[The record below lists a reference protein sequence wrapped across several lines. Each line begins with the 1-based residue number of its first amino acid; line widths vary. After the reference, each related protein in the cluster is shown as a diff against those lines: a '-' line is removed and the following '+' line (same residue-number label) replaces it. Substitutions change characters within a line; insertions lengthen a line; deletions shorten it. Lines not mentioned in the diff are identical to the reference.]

1 MKRLTREERRR
12 IQRRAA
18 NIRFLAFVLILLA
31 LGVCIGYTAA
41 HAQNAC
47 EPPKPQEV
55 SQPSPVDD
63 TPQEPAEQPAEDY
76 SSLDR
81 LELIGTFT
89 ATAYCPCVKCC
100 GIWSEDHPSR
110 GEDYVQKTRAGT
122 IPEEG
127 RTIAADWDVLPKGSE
142 VVINGHPYI
151 VEDTGSAVKG
161 NHVDIF
167 FESHEAACEFG
178 IQQVEVYLGAEDI
191 DDGTEPVL
199 TIAGLWYGSV
209 TLQRGKENKDVLSFK
224 EERVPGILQVR
235 PLIVNSTNRK
245 TLRKLFGDAKAS
257 TLVGKQIQLYV
268 DHNVR
273 DPQDGGMTDGIRI
286 RPYKPRVQ
294 KQEPVPP
301 CTDCGNPIEAAM
313 GKNAHWLAAY
323 TTKNYGVPLCAACAQ
338 KRKEAAAAAEM
349 QQEAENAAEVQQ
361 DSSPENFTVDPD
373 TGEVL

>member
-1 MKRLTREERRR
+1 MMTKDKLRQLTGDERLGQMRE
-12 IQRRAA
+12 
-18 NIRFLAFVLILLA
+18 
-31 LGVCIGYTAA
+31 
-41 HAQNAC
+41 
-47 EPPKPQEV
+47 
-55 SQPSPVDD
+55 
-63 TPQEPAEQPAEDY
+63 
-76 SSLDR
+76 
-81 LELIGTFT
+81 
-89 ATAYCPCVKCC
+89 
-100 GIWSEDHPSR
+100 SE
-110 GEDYVQKTRAGT
+110 
-122 IPEEG
+122 
-127 RTIAADWDVLPKGSE
+127 
-142 VVINGHPYI
+142 
-151 VEDTGSAVKG
+151 
-161 NHVDIF
+161 
-167 FESHEAACEFG
+167 
-178 IQQVEVYLGAEDI
+178 YLGAEDI
-191 DDGTEPVL
+191 DDDTEPVL

-313 GKNAHWLAAY
+313 GKN
-323 TTKNYGVPLCAACAQ
+323 YGVPLCAACAQ

-349 QQEAENAAEVQQ
+349 QQETENAAEVQQ